1 MSDHKVI
8 IKDRIYIPAKIVDE
22 YVLNDKYMK
31 NIYNESKCSKCE
43 FLPDRH
49 SDVCDD
55 CPANLGIFKLYKD
68 KKIGGVKH
76 VGLPVGA
83 INKWKKVLDV
93 SSKLVKLVDK
103 RVTTKFKYKIKF
115 IRKLYDYQNKPVK
128 IMSDATNGI
137 LISPPRSG
145 KTPMCVATIV
155 NKGQK
160 ALIMASQYDWLE
172 QFYSTIM
179 GNEKENE
186 LPFTNVP
193 ELEEKYG
200 KRICVLAKDGES
212 LTAYKDADIIL
223 CTYQRFLSKKGK
235 KELDKIKKMFATIVV
250 DEVDGSAAEAYSKVV
265 NSLYAK
271 SRLGC
276 TGTYDRKDGMSFL
289 LKHIFGKILYKVK
302 IKSLKPSVMF
312 IETGIATKNN
322 YKILPYA
329 YRFLATHEK
338 RNQLIVDWIIHDLK
352 ANKLNSI
359 VIPATTVAQCNLLV
373 NMVNKAYGKEI
384 ACAFTAATAKSKERR
399 TEIKRFAKSGKY
411 RVIIGIRKMVQRG
424 INVPMWNIL
433 YEIMPISNISNHT
446 QEVSRILTP
455 MVGKPEPIIRQFVE
469 DFGFT
474 RGCLRTA
481 VYQVYNKL
489 GFKIDKDQWAIANK
503 YLAQKEIAKVNFTT
517 PKGVVTAKEKKKLK
531 RGQLI

>member
-1 MSDHKVI
+1 MSDHNVI
-8 IKDRIYIPAKIVDE
+8 IKDRIYIPAKIVDN

-49 SDVCDD
+49 SDVCDE

-68 KKIGGVKH
+68 KVIDGKKH
-76 VGLPVGA
+76 VGLPIGA
-83 INKWKKVLDV
+83 MSKWKKVLDV
-93 SSKLVKLVDK
+93 SSKKVKVIDK

-115 IRKLYDYQNKPVK
+115 IRDLYDYQEKPVK
-128 IMSDATNGI
+128 IISEEDNGI

-145 KTPMCVATIV
+145 KTPMCVAAIV

-160 ALIMASQYDWLE
+160 ALIIASQYDWLE

-179 GNEKENE
+179 GNKKEKD
-186 LPFTNVP
+186 LPFTNIP
-193 ELEEKYG
+193 KLEEKYG
-200 KRICVLAKDGES
+200 KKICVLAKDGES
-212 LTAYKDADIIL
+212 LTSYKDADIIL

-235 KELDKIKKMFATIVV
+235 KELEKIKKMFGTIVV
-250 DEVDGSAAEAYSKVV
+250 DEVDGSAAEAYSKVI
-265 NSLYAK
+265 NASYAK

-322 YKILPYA
+322 YKVVPYA
-329 YRFLATHEK
+329 YRFLAVNEK

-373 NMVNKAYGKEI
+373 KMVNKAYGKEI

-411 RVIIGIRKMVQRG
+411 RVIVGIRKMVQRG

-433 YEIMPISNISNHT
+433 YEIMPISNISNNI
-446 QEVSRILTP
+446 QELSRILTP
-455 MVGKPEPIIRQFVE
+455 MEGKPKPIIRQFVE

-481 VYQVYNKL
+481 VYQVYVKV
-489 GFKIDKDQWAIANK
+489 GAEISKDQWAIANK
-503 YLAQKEIAKVNFTT
+503 YLANKPILKVGFTT
-517 PKGVVTAKEKKKLK
+517 PTGTKIVKDKKPLK